1 MDGLRLISNRAA
13 ETHEK
18 HILFSSDTTVDE
30 VTAFGF
36 VDHSSVCQHLGLIVV
51 VAVYVQH
58 WSTKYRGYILK
69 VVIGKI
75 SAPDH
80 EVDIAIVFNQVLGV
94 DPLVY
99 NIAQR

>member
-1 MDGLRLISNRAA
+1 MDGLWLISNRAA

-18 HILFSSDTTVDE
+18 HILFSSDAAVDE
-30 VTAFGF
+30 VATLCF

-51 VAVYVQH
+51 VAEYIQH
-58 WSTKYRGYILK
+58 WSTKYRGYILE
-69 VVIGKI
+69 VVVGKI
-75 SAPDH
+75 SATDH
-80 EVDIAIVFNQVLGV
+80 EVHIPVIFDQVLRV

>member
-30 VTAFGF
+30 ITALGF
-36 VDHSSVCQHLGLIVV
+36 VDHSSVRQHLGLIVV
-51 VAVYVQH
+51 IAVYIQH
-58 WSTKYRGYILK
+58 WSTKYRGDILK
-69 VVIGKI
+69 VVVGKI
-75 SAPDH
+75 STTDH
-80 EVDIAIVFNQVLGV
+80 EIDITVILDQVLRV